1 MVAEQL
7 QNVRDEIRKACE
19 KSGRDPKEVTLIAV
33 SKTKP
38 ISMIEEAM
46 EAGQTIFGENKVQ
59 ELCTKYEELPKNLE
73 WHLIGHLQTNKIK
86 YIVDKVALIHSVD
99 SIKLAQAIDKEAA
112 KHDVKEVPILIQVN
126 LHTKI
131 PNLD

>member
-73 WHLIGHLQTNKIK
+73 WHLIGHLQRS
-86 YIVDKVALIHSVD
+86 KVHCRQGSTD
-99 SIKLAQAIDKEAA
+99 SLRGFPSARRNHQSRR
-112 KHDVKEVPILIQVN
+112 
-126 LHTKI
+126 
-131 PNLD
+131 

>member
-7 QNVRDEIRKACE
+7 QNVSDEIRKACE

-59 ELCTKYEELPKNLE
+59 EQCRRC
-73 WHLIGHLQTNKIK
+73 HIGHTWYTGTHKKQPGKR
-86 YIVDKVALIHSVD
+86 YCFYGF
-99 SIKLAQAIDKEAA
+99 SIES
-112 KHDVKEVPILIQVN
+112 
-126 LHTKI
+126 
-131 PNLD
+131 